1 MPREIKSERGMHMR
15 TVITGRHMDVS
26 PALHERVDKKLKK
39 LDKYFGSNTEA
50 HVFMHVEKGRHIMEI
65 TIVYDGIT
73 FRAEEHSDNMFKS
86 IDSVLKKIDKQIK
99 HHRSKL
105 EKRLK
110 TGAFN
115 GDTEE
120 PLEGDEF
127 EDLPEIELVKTKRFP
142 VKPIDVEEAKM
153 QMQLVGH
160 NFYVFTN
167 SDTEQV
173 NVLYRRKDGN
183 LGLIEPEY

>member
-1 MPREIKSERGMHMR
+1 MR
-15 TVITGRHMDVS
+15 TVITGKHMDVS
-26 PALHERVDKKLKK
+26 QGLSDRVDKKLKK
-39 LDKYFGSNTEA
+39 LDKYFGNSTEA
-50 HVFMHVEKGRHIMEI
+50 HVYMHVEKGRHIMET

-73 FRAEEHSDNMFKS
+73 FRAEESADNMFKS
-86 IDSVLKKIDKQIK
+86 IDSVVKKMEKQIR

-115 GDTEE
+115 GDSPDSDDDGSLYEE
-120 PLEGDEF
+120 
-127 EDLPEIELVKTKRFP
+127 LPVSELVKTKRFP
-142 VKPIDVEEAKM
+142 VKPIDVEEAKL
-153 QMQLVGH
+153 QMQLIGH

-167 SDTEQV
+167 SETEQV
-173 NVLYRRKDGN
+173 NVLYKRKDGH

>member
-1 MPREIKSERGMHMR
+1 
-15 TVITGRHMDVS
+15 MDVS

-39 LDKYFGSNTEA
+39 LDKYFGSDTDA
-50 HVFMHVEKGRHIMEI
+50 HVFMHVEKGRHIMET

-73 FRAEEHSDNMFKS
+73 FRAEEASDNMFKS
-86 IDSVLKKIDKQIK
+86 IDSVVKKIERQIR

-110 TGAFN
+110 TGAFSVS
-115 GDTEE
+115 EE
-120 PLEGDEF
+120 EVVGMDDGDE
-127 EDLPEIELVKTKRFP
+127 ELIASEVVKTKRFP
-142 VKPIDVEEAKM
+142 VKPIDLEEAKM

-160 NFYVFTN
+160 SFYVFTN
-167 SDTEQV
+167 SDTDQV

-183 LGLIEPEY
+183 FGLIEPEY

>member
-1 MPREIKSERGMHMR
+1 MR

-26 PALHERVDKKLKK
+26 PALQQRVDKKINK
-39 LDKYFGSNTEA
+39 LDKYFGSDTEA
-50 HVFMHVEKGRHIMEI
+50 HVFMHVEKGRHRMEA

-73 FRAEEHSDNMFKS
+73 FRAEESSDNMYKS

-110 TGAFN
+110 IGAFN
-115 GDTEE
+115 GDTEDFE
-120 PLEGDEF
+120 ENLEVE
-127 EDLPEIELVKTKRFP
+127 ELPISELVKTKRFP
-142 VKPIDVEEAKM
+142 VKPIDIEEAKL
-153 QMQLVGH
+153 QMQLIGH

-167 SDTEQV
+167 AETEQV

>member
-1 MPREIKSERGMHMR
+1 MR

-39 LDKYFGSNTEA
+39 LDKYFGGNTEA
-50 HVFMHVEKGRHIMEI
+50 HVFMHVEKGHHSMEA

-73 FRAEEHSDNMFKS
+73 FRAEETSDNMYKS

-99 HHRSKL
+99 HHRSRL

-115 GDTEE
+115 GGESLDLNEAMDE
-120 PLEGDEF
+120 P
-127 EDLPEIELVKTKRFP
+127 PISEIVKTKKFP
-142 VKPIDVEEAKM
+142 VKPIDVEEAQL

-160 NFYVFTN
+160 NFFVFTN
-167 SDTEQV
+167 ADTEQV

-183 LGLIEPEY
+183 FGLIEPEY

>member
-1 MPREIKSERGMHMR
+1 MHMR

-39 LDKYFGSNTEA
+39 LDKYFGSDTDA
-50 HVFMHVEKGRHIMEI
+50 HAFMHVEKGRHIMET

-73 FRAEEHSDNMFKS
+73 FRAEEASDNMYKS
-86 IDSVLKKIDKQIK
+86 IDSVLKKIERQIR

-115 GDTEE
+115 GSEE
-120 PLEGDEF
+120 EAIEAEGDE
-127 EDLPEIELVKTKRFP
+127 ELLESEVVKTKRFP
-142 VKPIDVEEAKM
+142 VKPIDIEEAKM

-167 SDTEQV
+167 SDTDEV

-183 LGLIEPEY
+183 FGLIEPEY

>member
-1 MPREIKSERGMHMR
+1 MR

-26 PALHERVDKKLKK
+26 PALHDRVDKKLKK
-39 LDKYFGSNTEA
+39 LDKYFGRDTEA
-50 HVFMHVEKGRHIMEI
+50 HVFMHVEKGRHIME
-65 TIVYDGIT
+65 TTVVYDGIT
-73 FRAEEHSDNMFKS
+73 FRAEEASDNMYKS

-115 GDTEE
+115 GDEQDIEENADIDE
-120 PLEGDEF
+120 PLVS
-127 EDLPEIELVKTKRFP
+127 EIVKTKRFP
-142 VKPIDVEEAKM
+142 VKPIDIEEAKL
-153 QMQLVGH
+153 QMQLIGH

-167 SDTEQV
+167 SETEQV
-173 NVLYRRKDGN
+173 NVLYRRNDGN
-183 LGLIEPEY
+183 FGLIEPEY

>member
-1 MPREIKSERGMHMR
+1 MR

-39 LDKYFGSNTEA
+39 LDRYFGNDTEA
-50 HVFMHVEKGRHIMEI
+50 HVFMHVDKGHHSMET

-73 FRAEEHSDNMFKS
+73 FRAEESSDNMYKS
-86 IDSVLKKIDKQIK
+86 IDSVLKKIDKQIT
-99 HHRSKL
+99 HHRSRL

-115 GDTEE
+115 GDGGPDESEAMEE
-120 PLEGDEF
+120 P
-127 EDLPEIELVKTKRFP
+127 PISEIVKTKRFP
-142 VKPIDVEEAKM
+142 VKPIDVEEAKL

-160 NFYVFTN
+160 NFFVFTN
-167 SDTEQV
+167 AETEQV
-173 NVLYRRKDGN
+173 NVLYRRNDGN
-183 LGLIEPEY
+183 FGLIEPEY

>member
-1 MPREIKSERGMHMR
+1 MR

-39 LDKYFGSNTEA
+39 LDKYFGSSTEA
-50 HVFMHVEKGRHIMEI
+50 HVFMHVEKGRHIMEA

-73 FRAEEHSDNMFKS
+73 FRAEEASDNMYKS

-115 GDTEE
+115 GDEQDLGETEDI
-120 PLEGDEF
+120 DES
-127 EDLPEIELVKTKRFP
+127 LISEIVKTKKFP
-142 VKPIDVEEAKM
+142 VKPIDVEEAKL

-167 SDTEQV
+167 ADTEQV
-173 NVLYRRKDGN
+173 NVLYRRNDGN
-183 LGLIEPEY
+183 FGLIEPEY

>member
-1 MPREIKSERGMHMR
+1 MSRKIISERGMLMR
-15 TVITGRHMDVS
+15 TIITGRHMDVS

-39 LDKYFGSNTEA
+39 LDKYFGRNTEA
-50 HVFMHVEKGRHIMEI
+50 HVFMHVEKGRHIMEA

-99 HHRSKL
+99 HHRSRL

-110 TGAFN
+110 TGAFS
-115 GDTEE
+115 GDSDSAEE
-120 PLEGDEF
+120 SVDIEELNIS
-127 EDLPEIELVKTKRFP
+127 EIVKTKRFP
-142 VKPIDVEEAKM
+142 VKPIDIEEAKL

-167 SDTEQV
+167 AETEQV
-173 NVLYRRKDGN
+173 NVLYKRKDGN
-183 LGLIEPEY
+183 FGLIEPEY